1 MNTTGRNFSASIESA
16 DRVTVRGTL
25 ARAPKTTY
33 SNVEAG
39 WVEISWGGGT
49 VRTPIYVCDRG
60 RGVADY
66 WWGHTFPTIS
76 SDHLPRPLWSTVV
89 DYIRDRNARVGDFE
103 VTLDVPGIAA
113 PLAAAA

>member
-1 MNTTGRNFSASIESA
+1 MNTTGHNFRASIESA
-16 DRVTVRGTL
+16 NRVTVRGTL

-39 WVEISWGGGT
+39 WVEISWDGDT
-49 VRTPIYVCDRG
+49 VRTPIYVCDGG
-60 RGVADY
+60 RGVPDY

-76 SDHLPRPLWSTVV
+76 SERLPRLLWSKVV
-89 DYIRDRNARVGDFE
+89 DLIKDRNARVGDFE
-103 VTLDVPGIAA
+103 ATLDVPGIAA